1 MTISS
6 QTQRHN
12 YTAAGGQTVF
22 PFTFEILATTDL
34 LVYVDGVL
42 KNMGTD
48 YSVSAAPWT
57 AGGNVTFVTAPGA
70 GVTVVIL
77 RYIPLTQVTDLIE
90 GAKFSSE
97 TIEDVFDKL
106 TMLCQDLKEVV
117 GRALI
122 LTPGSLYKDL
132 SVPDPVAGQMLIWN
146 FDGTALVNSPFKA
159 DGSYPQEATMDFG
172 SAAPVSGTWPLAFIR
187 WNTTPVAGEN
197 VGWIC
202 LVGGTPGTWK
212 PFGLISL

>member
-6 QTQRHN
+6 QTQRHD

-34 LVYVDGVL
+34 LVYVDGVI

-70 GVTVVIL
+70 AKTVVIL
-77 RYIPLTQVTDLIE
+77 RAIPLTQVTDLIE

-106 TMLCQDLKEVV
+106 TMLCQDLKEMV

-122 LTPGSLYKDL
+122 LTPGSLYKNL
-132 SVPDPVAGQMLIWN
+132 SVPDPVAGLALVWN
-146 FDGTALVNSPFKA
+146 SDGTALVNS
-159 DGSYPQEATMDFG
+159 SSPQVAPMDYG
-172 SAAPVSGTWPLAFIR
+172 SAAPVSGTWPLAWIR
-187 WNTTPVAGEN
+187 WNTAPVAGEN